1 MTALEVLFPTP
12 VGVAHL
18 SLDIPSRPVGLVVL
32 GHGAGGDV
40 DAPDL
45 LTVREAALALDIAVV
60 RLRQPY
66 RQAGRR
72 APAPAAQLDV
82 AYAAVLAGIAD
93 GTVEAARGVVG
104 LPWVIGGRSSGGRVA
119 ARVAA
124 AAGPDVV
131 RGVLAL
137 AFPLV
142 PPGRTGVSRL
152 EELLA
157 VPVPTLVVQGSRD
170 GFGSAE
176 AVRAAV
182 GNGRVT
188 VVEIADADHSFRT
201 RRADATTT
209 KQALTAVAAA
219 VTPWIGE
226 VAGLP
231 KPARKAR

>member
-1 MTALEVLFPTP
+1 MTVCEVVFPTP

-18 SLDIPSRPVGLVVL
+18 FVDVPLRPRALLVL
-32 GHGAGGDV
+32 GHGAGGDI

-45 LTVREAALALDIAVV
+45 LTVREAALDLDIAVV

-82 AYAAVLAGIAD
+82 AYAAVLTGIGD
-93 GTVEAARGVVG
+93 GSVHGTAAVVG
-104 LPWVIGGRSSGGRVA
+104 LPWVVGGRSSGGRVA

-124 AAGPDVV
+124 AAGPEVV
-131 RGVLAL
+131 HGVLGL

-142 PPGRTGVSRL
+142 PPGRPGVSRL
-152 EELLA
+152 EELTA
-157 VPVPTLVVQGSRD
+157 VPVATLVVQGSRD

-176 AVRAAV
+176 AVRTAV

-201 RRADATTT
+201 RRQDPTTT
-209 KQALTAVAAA
+209 RQALAAVAHA
-219 VTPWIGE
+219 VTPWL
-226 VAGLP
+226 AGLAGLAQP
-231 KPARKAR
+231 VKKAR